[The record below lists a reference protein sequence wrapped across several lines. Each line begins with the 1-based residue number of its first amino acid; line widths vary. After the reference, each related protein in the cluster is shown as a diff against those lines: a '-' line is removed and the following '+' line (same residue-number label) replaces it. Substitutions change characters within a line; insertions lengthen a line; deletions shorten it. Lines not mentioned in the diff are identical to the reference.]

1 MRGARDEGLQRHSVR
16 LQEVTPRSYC
26 LLKTIMAHTECVC
39 DGVMCKHLCEYMCV
53 CVQGLQGTVGVRL
66 Y

>member
-26 LLKTIMAHTECVC
+26 LLKTIMAHTLCVCVC
-39 DGVMCKHLCEYMCV
+39 DGVMCKHLCVCMCRDYKE
-53 CVQGLQGTVGVRL
+53 Q
-66 Y
+66 